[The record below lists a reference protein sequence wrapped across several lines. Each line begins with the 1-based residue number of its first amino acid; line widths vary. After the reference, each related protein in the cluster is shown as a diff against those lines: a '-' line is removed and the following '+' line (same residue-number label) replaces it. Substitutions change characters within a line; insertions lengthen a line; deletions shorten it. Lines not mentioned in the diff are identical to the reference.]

1 MGNSIQ
7 AVIFDWAGT
16 TIDYGCMAPKNV
28 FVEIFKRMGIA
39 ITDSEAREP
48 MGQNKIDHIRAILKM
63 PQVTKRWVNQYGS
76 MWTEEIVKKMYNDFI
91 PLQVE
96 VVANY
101 SELIPG
107 ILELQNE
114 LRNKNIKIGSTT
126 GYNQE
131 IMDVVTVKAAEHG
144 YKPDYIV
151 CSSDVTTGRPSPWM
165 ALKNA
170 SELNVYPLSNIIK
183 VGDTVAD
190 IKEGVNA
197 CMWSVGVIAS
207 SNEMGLTYD
216 EVRSLDINELEKR
229 IEKIV
234 IKFLD
239 AGAHAV
245 ISTLDE
251 LPKLIDKINLKLNS
265 GLTPH
270 VL

>member
-1 MGNSIQ
+1 MANSIK

-16 TIDYGCMAPKNV
+16 TIDYGCMAPKSV

-39 ITDSEAREP
+39 ITDTEARKP
-48 MGQNKIDHIRAILKM
+48 MGQNKIDHIREILKM
-63 PQVTKRWVNQYGS
+63 PAVTKRWVEHYGS
-76 MWTEEIVKKMYNDFI
+76 MWTEENVKKIYNDFI

-96 VVANY
+96 VVSNFT
-101 SELIPG
+101 ELIPG
-107 ILELQNE
+107 MLELQDE
-114 LRNKNIKIGSTT
+114 LRKRIVKIGSTT

-131 IMDVVTVKAAEHG
+131 IMDVVSIKAAEQG

-151 CSSDVTTGRPSPWM
+151 CSSDVIAGRPSPWM

-190 IKEGVNA
+190 IKEGLNA
-197 CMWSVGVIAS
+197 CMWSVGVIVS

-216 EVRSLDINELEKR
+216 EVRSLNISELTQR
-229 IEKIV
+229 IEKII
-234 IKFLD
+234 IKFFD

-251 LPKLIDKINLKLNS
+251 LPALIDKINSRLNN

-270 VL
+270 KL